1 MSRQSKAA
9 KRKIVAKQFSEI
21 RKAGGKSTN
30 PAAKHGKD
38 WSKRLCNRN
47 SDAYKKMVQKVTKP
61 TANRRGTAGGNAI
74 LSGAGA
80 AAR

>member
-47 SDAYKKMVQKVTKP
+47 SDAYKKMVQKVTNRRP
-61 TANRRGTAGGNAI
+61 TAVVLLEAMP
-74 LSGAGA
+74 S
-80 AAR
+80 